1 MENDNIEESYEL
13 NFRAVIEKI
22 TDFYEWNQITQNFYD
37 SIKLEWPLL
46 EEIITYNQ
54 IKNALLWE
62 EETYRN
68 LLKKLWG
75 NLMIHQR
82 KAFLDN
88 LNPDQLALVK
98 VCVPFADIQNL
109 SYELDLPSESDLL
122 DNVDLMDEGDLE
134 I

>member
-1 MENDNIEESYEL
+1 MKIGNIEEAYEL
-13 NFRAVIEKI
+13 IFRAVIEKI
-22 TDFYEWNQITQNFYD
+22 TDFYDWDQITKIFYD
-37 SIKLEWPLL
+37 SIKSEWPLL
-46 EEIITYNQ
+46 EEIITHNQ

-88 LNPDQLALVK
+88 LYPDQLALVK
-98 VCVPFADIQNL
+98 VCVPFDDIQNL
-109 SYELDLPSESDLL
+109 SHDFDISNESDLL
-122 DNVDLMDEGDLE
+122 DNIDLVDEGDLE